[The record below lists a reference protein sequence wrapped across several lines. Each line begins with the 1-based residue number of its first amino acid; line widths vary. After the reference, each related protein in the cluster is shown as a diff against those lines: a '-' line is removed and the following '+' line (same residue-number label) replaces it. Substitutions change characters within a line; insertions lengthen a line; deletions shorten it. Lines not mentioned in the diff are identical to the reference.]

1 MENLKN
7 LLIENEN
14 FFKFEEETN
23 KKIYNYIIDLKSKEK
38 SKIKRLEEIEKFIQD
53 LFIDFEIF
61 VKFIAPIKDTK
72 NYVLF
77 IQNNYNTFDNH
88 FIIQDLKTLITE

>member
-1 MENLKN
+1 MKKVDPE
-7 LLIENEN
+7 
-14 FFKFEEETN
+14 FKG
-23 KKIYNYIIDLKSKEK
+23 
-38 SKIKRLEEIEKFIQD
+38 EITE
-53 LFIDFEIF
+53 
-61 VKFIAPIKDTK
+61 FIAPIKDTK